1 MVIIIRTPED
11 TKRTQARMDIT
22 AEIFQEIGANVVFID
37 PDGENQM
44 QRLMDLV
51 FLGDFLSLI
60 LAERAG
66 VDPVEIDYINRL
78 KDRLSEI

>member
-1 MVIIIRTPED
+1 
-11 TKRTQARMDIT
+11 
-22 AEIFQEIGANVVFID
+22 
-37 PDGENQM
+37 
-44 QRLMDLV
+44 MDLV